1 MTVGLKVLPSVFMA
15 ANMRR
20 EGDPVHG
27 AFEATKHSFE
37 HELTDKIQQICNK
50 EHLAMRSPVVLQ
62 DILHEL
68 AYNGMCLQRK
78 H

>member
-1 MTVGLKVLPSVFMA
+1 V
-15 ANMRR
+15 R
-20 EGDPVHG
+20 G
-27 AFEATKHSFE
+27 AFEAINLSFE

-78 H
+78 I